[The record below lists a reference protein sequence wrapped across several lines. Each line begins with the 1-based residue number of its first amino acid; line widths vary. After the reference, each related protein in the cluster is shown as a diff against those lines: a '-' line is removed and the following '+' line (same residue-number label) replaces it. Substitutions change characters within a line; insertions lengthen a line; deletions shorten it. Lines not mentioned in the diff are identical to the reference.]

1 MHDTSFVTLGTAI
14 FHMWNINTIYTWDYN
29 FVIHTSQDV
38 IHMVWLIIH
47 VGEYLFFFVQFE
59 WHTSD
64 AYLRVYLRISTN
76 IFGSDVCNVHFFH
89 YKVVVLYLAVF
100 KIIQLQHCHPKPSI
114 RSLQTFAGKLIKHI
128 LKYCRNSILFLFC
141 VISSRGRQRTTKCT
155 ADAHFGACLYKFI
168 NSLSC

>member
-1 MHDTSFVTLGTAI
+1 
-14 FHMWNINTIYTWDYN
+14 MWVST
-29 FVIHTSQDV
+29 
-38 IHMVWLIIH
+38 
-47 VGEYLFFFVQFE
+47 FFFLCNLNGILQMLISEFI
-59 WHTSD
+59 
-64 AYLRVYLRISTN
+64 YVYLPISLAQMFVMST
-76 IFGSDVCNVHFFH
+76 FFH